1 MLVHRDDY
9 TTSGQFEI
17 LLADVSDNMT
27 VSAAF
32 GGLEPVPFPLVH
44 FPHINRTG
52 LSQQLRYLNFGDLVL
67 RHVE

>member
-1 MLVHRDDY
+1 MLVDRSDY
-9 TTSGQFEI
+9 TMSGGFGDI
-17 LLADVSDNMT
+17 FDNVT

-44 FPHINRTG
+44 FLHTNRTG
-52 LSQQLRYLNFGDLVL
+52 LYQQLRYLNFGDLVL